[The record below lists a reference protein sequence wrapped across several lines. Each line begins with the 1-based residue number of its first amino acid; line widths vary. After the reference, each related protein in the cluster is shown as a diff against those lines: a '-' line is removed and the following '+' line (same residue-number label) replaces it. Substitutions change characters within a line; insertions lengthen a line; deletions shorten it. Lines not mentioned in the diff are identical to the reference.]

1 MLILNKYVYIQIVFK
16 ISYIKLIDIHIHVIY
31 LMMNLAWYLAGNIIR
46 KFEKYKQERRNLDT
60 ILTLIQFSN
69 SERLDIKEEVRGS

>member
-1 MLILNKYVYIQIVFK
+1 
-16 ISYIKLIDIHIHVIY
+16 
-31 LMMNLAWYLAGNIIR
+31 MMNLAWYLAGNIIR

-69 SERLDIKEEVRGS
+69 SERLKEEVRGS